1 MKYYNYGLTRT
12 KLGPLLCFCS
22 FFSFGRAP
30 KIDDQKYHCINNMYL
45 KIARLIYQI
54 EANFFE
60 NIVTKTAL
68 YGVLLRS
75 IEINLS
81 IDLAVGKN

>member
-1 MKYYNYGLTRT
+1 
-12 KLGPLLCFCS
+12 
-22 FFSFGRAP
+22 
-30 KIDDQKYHCINNMYL
+30 MYL

-60 NIVTKTAL
+60 NTVTKTAL